1 MRILPSQYK
10 PVIRSDKLCLD
21 RRSKTFIKFN
31 CLITLIA
38 LAIASQP
45 DLGKSLA
52 QSLGLL
58 EGQQTMSKVAS
69 EAHGAGEGGNAMHA
83 QDSEVH

>member
-10 PVIRSDKLCLD
+10 PVIRSDKLFLD
-21 RRSKTFIKFN
+21 QRSKTFIKLN

-38 LAIASQP
+38 LAIASRP

-58 EGQQTMSKVAS
+58 EGQQAK
-69 EAHGAGEGGNAMHA
+69 
-83 QDSEVH
+83 